1 MVSEIVQ
8 ATTSVRPDEKAWK
21 LAEVNNLS
29 PDGKSLRRYRH
40 IWVFRNDRIAEYIED
55 LGPAKAFK
63 GAEINIP
70 SLGEH
75 TVDELID
82 IVQYLRENPWP
93 EDNLVKTNLVQDYY
107 DKIDEITKW
116 KSRASTFGSIGK
128 VQRNY

>member
-1 MVSEIVQ
+1 MAIVQ

-21 LAEVNNLS
+21 LAEINNLA

-40 IWVFRNDRIAEYIED
+40 IWVFRNDNIAEYIED

-63 GAEINIP
+63 GSEINIP

-82 IVQYLRENPWP
+82 MVEHLRESPWP
-93 EDNLVKTNLVQDYY
+93 EDNLVKTDIAQGYY

-116 KSRASTFGSIGK
+116 KSKASTFGSNGK